1 MANDVVTWTVFGLL
15 VAAMLWTAA
24 VWRYRQTL
32 RQKTAALVQANAALA
47 QTITAL
53 KNKQAHRD
61 EFMAWVGHELRT
73 PMNAILGFN
82 PLLRDSL
89 ATRTED
95 AAMVDIV
102 HRSTEQ
108 LLQVVDHLLDFSQL
122 EAGRLQLRED
132 TFLLSEALNEVLAMV
147 EPQARAKGLQVVRE
161 LLPHDDLRVT
171 ADRQRLIQL
180 LGHLLDNAIKF
191 TDHGEVRLRARLT
204 LEGLRCEVEDTGIGI
219 APDRQAEILK
229 SAGLGLSICDQLVR
243 LQHGRLGVNPVA
255 TGGSVFWFEVPIQ
268 TTQQSMHEVTHPRS
282 PATNWV
288 AEPLRIL
295 VVDDHDLNLMVARNL
310 VRKCFPHATVI
321 EATRGA
327 QALDIL
333 RAQTI
338 DLALIDMLMPEM
350 DGLQLTMALRRHFAP
365 PVCHLPVLA
374 LTASNDPN
382 DLGRCLSAGMNGVL
396 LKPLNEKRV
405 VSQISQA
412 LTATA
417 ERGQ

>member
-1 MANDVVTWTVFGLL
+1 MANDVVIWTVFGLL
-15 VAAMLWTAA
+15 MAATLWAAA

-47 QTITAL
+47 QTITTL
-53 KNKQAHRD
+53 KSKQAHRE

-73 PMNAILGFN
+73 PMNAILGLN

-108 LLQVVDHLLDFSQL
+108 LLQVVNHLLDFSQL

-132 TFLLSEALNEVLAMV
+132 TFLLSEALNEVFAMV

-161 LLPHDDLRVT
+161 LLPHDDLRVI

-180 LGHLLDNAIKF
+180 LWHLLDNAIKF
-191 TDHGEVRLRARLT
+191 TDLGEVRLRARLSPD
-204 LEGLRCEVEDTGIGI
+204 GLHCEVEDTGIGI
-219 APDRQAEILK
+219 PPDRRPEIFK
-229 SAGLGLSICDQLVR
+229 TAGLGLSICDRLVR
-243 LQHGRLGVNPVA
+243 LQGGRLGMNAAA

-268 TTQQSMHEVTHPRS
+268 ATPQIMHEATHPRS

-288 AEPLRIL
+288 AEPLQIL
-295 VVDDHDLNLMVARNL
+295 LVDDHELNLIVARHL

-321 EATRGA
+321 EASCGA

-333 RAQTI
+333 RTQTI

-350 DGLQLTMALRRHFAP
+350 DGLQLTMALRCHFAP

-374 LTASNDPN
+374 LTASNDPS
-382 DLGRCLSAGMNGVL
+382 DLGRCLSVGMNGVL

-405 VSQISQA
+405 VAQISQA
-412 LTATA
+412 LTAAA

>member
-1 MANDVVTWTVFGLL
+1 
-15 VAAMLWTAA
+15 
-24 VWRYRQTL
+24 
-32 RQKTAALVQANAALA
+32 
-47 QTITAL
+47 
-53 KNKQAHRD
+53 
-61 EFMAWVGHELRT
+61 
-73 PMNAILGFN
+73 
-82 PLLRDSL
+82 
-89 ATRTED
+89 
-95 AAMVDIV
+95 
-102 HRSTEQ
+102 
-108 LLQVVDHLLDFSQL
+108 
-122 EAGRLQLRED
+122 
-132 TFLLSEALNEVLAMV
+132 
-147 EPQARAKGLQVVRE
+147 
-161 LLPHDDLRVT
+161 
-171 ADRQRLIQL
+171 
-180 LGHLLDNAIKF
+180 
-191 TDHGEVRLRARLT
+191 
-204 LEGLRCEVEDTGIGI
+204 VEDTGIGI
-219 APDRQAEILK
+219 APDRQAEIFK
-229 SAGLGLSICDQLVR
+229 SAGLGLSICDRLVR
-243 LQHGRLGVNPVA
+243 LQRGRLGVNPVA

-268 TTQQSMHEVTHPRS
+268 TTPQITHEVTHSRS
-282 PATNWV
+282 PETSWV

-405 VSQISQA
+405 VAQISQA
-412 LTATA
+412 LTAAA